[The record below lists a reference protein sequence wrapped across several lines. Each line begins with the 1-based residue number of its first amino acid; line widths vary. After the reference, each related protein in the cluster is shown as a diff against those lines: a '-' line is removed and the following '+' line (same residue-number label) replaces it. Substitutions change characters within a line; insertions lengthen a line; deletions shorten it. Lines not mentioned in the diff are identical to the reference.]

1 MKRAPALTVSE
12 ERGVR
17 TLHVG
22 GEAIQ
27 SSMRLSDPYALELDY
42 TRCMMAFL
50 LFHTRPRRALKI
62 GLGGGSLVKF
72 FWRRLPWLRTRV
84 VELDARV
91 VAVAREQFHLPP
103 DDARLSIEVGDGAV
117 VGLMAGAF
125 GAVVW
130 LVLSPLIH
138 TFMAPMQSGMVQQ
151 VLRDSTNLPPAM
163 RDILESAQSGPA
175 IGLGLVFSF
184 FVMLTVTT
192 MFGMLGGI
200 FGALLFRKTP
210 PPVIPP
216 PIPQ

>member
-1 MKRAPALTVSE
+1 MTPAKVQPALLG
-12 ERGVR
+12 GV
-17 TLHVG
+17 TIGVLSALPFVMVG
-22 GEAIQ
+22 NCCCCAWI
-27 SSMRLSDPYALELDY
+27 L
-42 TRCMMAFL
+42 
-50 LFHTRPRRALKI
+50 
-62 GLGGGSLVKF
+62 LGGG
-72 FWRRLPWLRTRV
+72 
-84 VELDARV
+84 
-91 VAVAREQFHLPP
+91 
-103 DDARLSIEVGDGAV
+103 LSAYLMQQNHPEPIEVGDGAV